1 MTLIRKLFSWL
12 FVSRKST
19 DVHDHPDLSP
29 LDFEDLKKELA
40 LELDARKLARAG
52 LPESDALS
60 LSAPEMRIIQRLGAV
75 RANYKRWA
83 LERINDIHK
92 GLNILDITALVNRSR
107 KYADEYE
114 SLANKELSDAEV
126 ELGRRRNAA
135 ERHRDDL
142 DVFCNENDLTRQAHY
157 PESKAARMGLVL
169 LGIVLIITEGLFN
182 AYFFA
187 QGSES
192 GLLGGFI
199 QAVTLAA
206 LNFVVPAVVGRLWIP
221 NVNHVWSLRRLAGYM
236 GIILVWV
243 FMLMSALAIAH
254 FRDAMGVALDD
265 TISIAEIALK
275 TIQES
280 PFVLAD
286 LSSWMLFFLSLLFGF
301 FGLMEGYKFD
311 DPYPGFGRRHRAAQD
326 AANHYYALVEHVRG
340 EITGIKEMILES
352 LNRDVEKAKV
362 NVKDFGALVED
373 KSGSELKLKYHLSNA
388 ENMLHALIK
397 AFRDEN
403 KMNRNG
409 VPCPDY
415 FDIMPE
421 LQHLDF
427 PSFDTTE
434 ELVKFREQER
444 LLKVLLDD
452 VESVR
457 AAIQSA
463 YDNRFDPLK
472 TIHQQL

>member
-1 MTLIRKLFSWL
+1 
-12 FVSRKST
+12 
-19 DVHDHPDLSP
+19 
-29 LDFEDLKKELA
+29 
-40 LELDARKLARAG
+40 
-52 LPESDALS
+52 
-60 LSAPEMRIIQRLGAV
+60 
-75 RANYKRWA
+75 
-83 LERINDIHK
+83 
-92 GLNILDITALVNRSR
+92 
-107 KYADEYE
+107 
-114 SLANKELSDAEV
+114 
-126 ELGRRRNAA
+126 
-135 ERHRDDL
+135 
-142 DVFCNENDLTRQAHY
+142 
-157 PESKAARMGLVL
+157 
-169 LGIVLIITEGLFN
+169 
-182 AYFFA
+182 
-187 QGSES
+187 
-192 GLLGGFI
+192 
-199 QAVTLAA
+199 
-206 LNFVVPAVVGRLWIP
+206 
-221 NVNHVWSLRRLAGYM
+221 M